1 MKNKFPLLLSLC
13 LFALIIWSVIN
24 PFDIAVW
31 KVEITSVLVVFV
43 ALIVTYPFFKFSNT
57 AYFIVFLWLS
67 LHTIGAHYS
76 FELVPFDFITNLFHF
91 SRNHFDRFAHFIIGI
106 NSFGVAEF
114 LFRKKKVNSAL
125 TAGVVG
131 ILFIMA
137 LANAWELIEWG
148 YAVIDGGDVG
158 LAFLGSQG
166 DVWDAQKDMLAD
178 TLGAILGSS
187 LFVLLNSKKKIS

>member
-1 MKNKFPLLLSLC
+1 MKNKFPLFLSLC
-13 LFALIIWSVIN
+13 LIALIIWSVIN

-131 ILFIMA
+131 VLFIMA

-178 TLGAILGSS
+178 TLGAILGSM
-187 LFVLLNSKKKIS
+187 LFVLLNRKK

>member
-1 MKNKFPLLLSLC
+1 MKNKFPLLLVIC
-13 LFALIIWSVIN
+13 LIALIIWSVIN

-114 LFRKKKVNSAL
+114 LFRKKNNFKL
-125 TAGVVG
+125 
-131 ILFIMA
+131 
-137 LANAWELIEWG
+137 
-148 YAVIDGGDVG
+148 
-158 LAFLGSQG
+158 
-166 DVWDAQKDMLAD
+166 
-178 TLGAILGSS
+178 
-187 LFVLLNSKKKIS
+187 